1 MFNNMKRGLFGRKNG
16 AMGVMPGDQP
26 DYGLGDYGTGWTPPI
41 RGQQQRDPFQQQKSP
56 YDTAPGQGFE
66 QQQAPPQKQGF
77 MSKLP
82 GAMMDIGSILDDDD
96 NGQSMQKR
104 EERGYNEQQA
114 RAKAQ
119 AEWQAKQEQRGY
131 ERDDWMFKEQNKKP
145 TTNDTVADYDFIK
158 STLGDAAAQE
168 YLRNKASP
176 PVHRVGPDGQFYR
189 VDTGGAPQQA
199 PTRPV
204 GGLIPIGG
212 PASPAPGNFRP

>member
-26 DYGLGDYGTGWTPPI
+26 DYGMGDFGPF
-41 RGQQQRDPFQQQKSP
+41 GQKRDPFQQQKSP

-82 GAMMDIGSILDDDD
+82 GAMMDIGSILNDDD

-104 EERGYNEQQA
+104 EERGYNEQQE

-131 ERDDWMFKEQNKKP
+131 ERDDWMFKEQNKTP
-145 TTNDTVADYDFIK
+145 PTNDTVNDFEWFK
-158 STLGDAAAQE
+158 GLSPEDRAMYQQMKPE
-168 YLRNKASP
+168 Y
-176 PVHRVGPDGQFYR
+176 RVGPDGQFYR